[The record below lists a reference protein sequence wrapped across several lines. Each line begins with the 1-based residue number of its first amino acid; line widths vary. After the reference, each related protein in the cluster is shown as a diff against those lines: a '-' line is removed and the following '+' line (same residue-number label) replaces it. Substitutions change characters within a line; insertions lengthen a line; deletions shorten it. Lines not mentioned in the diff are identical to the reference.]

1 MSTKVDIG
9 KPLTCN
15 DKPVEVLTG
24 WVCSKKIEN
33 DKVCLV
39 YWDGWYAPMN
49 QEGELYCFEEEV
61 LTASNVAPPK
71 NLVKLG
77 DKVNHRSSVSSVGV
91 EVIGIDASDPSDIYL
106 WLSHI
111 DPKGR
116 RERYFDPAK
125 SYLLNGLPIE
135 GVRE

>member
-9 KPLTCN
+9 KPITCN

-24 WVCSKKIEN
+24 WVCSKELEN

-49 QEGELYCFEEEV
+49 QEGELYCFEEEG

-77 DKVNHRSSVSSVGV
+77 DKVTKRGTNIKYT
-91 EVIGIDASDPSDIYL
+91 VIAAKYINNVL
-106 WLSHI
+106 WLWVQDNHNQGGSA
-111 DPKGR
+111 
-116 RERYFDPAK
+116 FTAFNFT
-125 SYLLNGLPIE
+125 LNGLPIE
-135 GVRE
+135 GVRK